1 MKQLRR
7 FIRLG
12 AAGAIL
18 GRTRYGLFATM
29 FFLWPAFSMATSEV
43 VISDD
48 GRQIQLNGDG
58 TWVQLSKDRYA
69 TNAAG
74 QRLRLAAD
82 GTWSIVDSDK
92 TLQGAPLT
100 PITAANESTLFLA
113 KVEILKRQI
122 KRAKSVH
129 AETVTV
135 YQLQIKNDTD
145 QTISLEG
152 DLSQRFVASSSGGT
166 EYPIESIEVDKPQV
180 APGERGNIT
189 LVALGSPR
197 WFGTKYMALEVA
209 ANTLGNS
216 EKRILSKSM
225 NEVDKRTVDDI

>member
-1 MKQLRR
+1 MKG
-7 FIRLG
+7 FVRL
-12 AAGAIL
+12 AAGGAVL
-18 GRTRYGLFATM
+18 GRARCGFVAIGILLCPTL
-29 FFLWPAFSMATSEV
+29 SMATSEV

-48 GRQIQLNGDG
+48 GRQIQINGDG

-69 TNAAG
+69 INAAG
-74 QRLRLAAD
+74 QRLRLRPD
-82 GTWSIVDSDK
+82 GTWSVMATDA
-92 TLQGAPLT
+92 TPQGAPLT
-100 PITAANESTLFLA
+100 PISAANESTLFLA

-166 EYPIESIEVDKPQV
+166 QYPIESIEVDKSQV